1 MSVFAKR
8 LRELRTERNLSMK
21 HLAEQINAT
30 DAAVS
35 NWENG
40 INEPKLSYIISLA
53 TFFEVSTDYLLGIEK

>member
-1 MSVFAKR
+1 
-8 LRELRTERNLSMK
+8 MK
-21 HLAEQINAT
+21 QLAEQINAT